1 MAILFRTDLTMKEIT
16 PKNGSDFSLKE
27 LYEILDC
34 DSVEVVPLTEINS
47 FVVDEEGKL
56 KDKECNMYA
65 SKIYQ
70 KFLNTTDVLVGDCLM
85 INNEEIK

>member
-1 MAILFRTDLTMKEIT
+1 MAILYRTDLTMEEIT

-34 DSVEVVPLTEINS
+34 DCVEVVPLTEIK
-47 FVVDEEGKL
+47 FIVVDEEGKL
-56 KDKECNMYA
+56 KDKEYNIYA

-70 KFLNTTDVLVGDCLM
+70 RFRKTQDYLVGDCLM
-85 INNEEIK
+85 INNAELK